1 MRIDCKT
8 YLEVDEIDHLTI
20 KYRRGQGL
28 DRKAAAEK
36 IQYHAACSEDVNR
49 ALAGADV
56 TRAALNA
63 YTDDELYGMLVKIR
77 TVLLDAVL

>member
-28 DRKAAAEK
+28 DRKTAVDM
-36 IQYHAACSEDVNR
+36 IQYYAAVNDEVKR
-49 ALAGADV
+49 ALGGTDV
-56 TRAALNA
+56 TLAALEA
-63 YTDDELYGMLVKIR
+63 YSDRALYDTLVVIR
-77 TVLLDAVL
+77 TALLDTVL

>member
-28 DRKAAAEK
+28 DRKTAVDM
-36 IQYHAACSEDVNR
+36 IQYYAAVNDEVKR
-49 ALAGADV
+49 ALGGTDV
-56 TRAALNA
+56 TLAALEA
-63 YTDDELYGMLVKIR
+63 YSDRALHDTLVVIR
-77 TVLLDAVL
+77 TALLDTVL